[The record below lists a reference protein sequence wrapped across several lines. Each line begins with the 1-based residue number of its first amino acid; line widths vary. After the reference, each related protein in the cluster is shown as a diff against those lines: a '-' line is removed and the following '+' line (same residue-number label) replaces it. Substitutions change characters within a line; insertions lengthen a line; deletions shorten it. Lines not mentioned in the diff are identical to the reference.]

1 MSAVVLNFPAMK
13 KSDEDLPIRMRYWRK
28 QRGLTLKE
36 VADRMGC
43 TEQTA
48 QRYETGTRTT
58 TLEVLARMAR
68 ALDVEVADL
77 LPASLNSLAVN
88 DREQQLLRAYR
99 AAPDL
104 GRRNLEVLAESMASW
119 TPEPADLGAARA
131 SKSRK

>member
-1 MSAVVLNFPAMK
+1 MSAVVLNFPTMK
-13 KSDEDLPIRMRYWRK
+13 KTDDDLPIRMRYWRK

-58 TLEVLARMAR
+58 TLEVLARIAR

-99 AAPDL
+99 AAPDF
-104 GRRNLEVLAESMASW
+104 GRHNLEVLAESMSQYS
-119 TPEPADLGAARA
+119 PEPADLDAQRA
-131 SKSRK
+131 TRTKR

>member
-13 KSDEDLPIRMRYWRK
+13 KTDDDLPIRMRYWRK

-36 VADRMGC
+36 VAEAMGC

-58 TLEVLARMAR
+58 TLEVLARIAR

-88 DREQQLLRAYR
+88 EREHKLLRAYR
-99 AAPDL
+99 AAPDF
-104 GRRNLEVLAESMASW
+104 GRRNLEVLAESMSDYS
-119 TPEPADLGAARA
+119 PEPVDLGAARA
-131 SKSRK
+131 TRTKQ